1 MQRAIDDFMETQMWR
16 SCADFIERIGSILDD
31 DVEGW
36 KIGPMTGEE
45 EELANDMMM
54 STMLGVKGSKGKM
67 SKGMAGGM
75 EGAMTA
81 MSAEEKLINP
91 HTVSY

>member
-1 MQRAIDDFMETQMWR
+1 MVQ
-16 SCADFIERIGSILDD
+16 C
-31 DVEGW
+31 
-36 KIGPMTGEE
+36 PMTGED

-54 STMLGVKGSKGKM
+54 STMLGAKAGKGKM

-91 HTVSY
+91 HTVSSRFHITCYFINMPSTELFITLFLCRFRHNTI